1 MGRGALVGIIII
13 VVIVLAALA
22 WFASQQAQPQQP
34 AAPTPAETPSPAPTQ
49 GGPVVIY
56 GQWAGVEGENF
67 ERAISLYRESP
78 VEYVIQEK
86 IWDVVTQQLFAGN
99 VQFDVALLPW
109 PQRIVELGE
118 RGLLEPLDDV
128 ASRLEADLV
137 NRYFLEAVRG
147 RDGSYYAVPIK
158 MWAKPGIWVNVKA
171 LERAGL
177 TPDDVRTFEGL
188 LAACEKLSAA
198 GIQPLASGA
207 ADKWP
212 LSDIW
217 EHMLIMLGGAEL
229 HDALTYDPAAWDRP
243 EVRESF
249 RLLAEMLKRGC
260 FGDRDLRISEKWEAQ
275 VPRLVKG
282 EVAMYPMGNWITLF
296 IAKSA
301 EELGVTFEPGKDYVL
316 VPWPS
321 YREGITQP
329 IIAGGDW
336 AIVPKNA
343 PNKAAAIRFAEW
355 LGGPEYQGAM
365 VEAGGYLPT
374 NKRVPSDVMSPVDQT
389 ILSLASER
397 GVVVDLDDNIRPSEL
412 QQEIWNALFELW
424 ANPDNW
430 SQIFDGLKST
440 VQSRMGGG

>member
-1 MGRGALVGIIII
+1 M
-13 VVIVLAALA
+13 
-22 WFASQQAQPQQP
+22 
-34 AAPTPAETPSPAPTQ
+34 
-49 GGPVVIY
+49 VIY

-67 ERAISLYRESP
+67 QNAISLYRENP
-78 VEYVIQEK
+78 VQYVIQEK
-86 IWDVVTQQLFAGN
+86 IWDVVTQQLAAGN
-99 VQFDVALLPW
+99 VQYDVALLPW

-128 ASRLEADLV
+128 ANRLKADII
-137 NRYFLEAVRG
+137 NMYFLEAVKG
-147 RDGSYYAVPIK
+147 RDGHYYAVPIK

-177 TPDDVRTFEGL
+177 KPSDIRTFDDL
-188 LAACEKLSAA
+188 LAACDKLKAA
-198 GIQPLASGA
+198 GIQPMASGA

-229 HDALTYDPAAWDRP
+229 HDALTHDPAAWDRP

-316 VPWPS
+316 IPWPS
-321 YREGITQP
+321 YREGIKQP

-336 AIVPKNA
+336 AIVPKGA
-343 PNKAAAIRFAEW
+343 PNKAAAVKFAEW
-355 LGGPEYQGAM
+355 LGGPEYQEAM
-365 VEAGGYLPT
+365 VRAGGYLPT
-374 NKRVPSDVMSPVDQT
+374 NKRVPRDAMSPVDQT
-389 ILSLASER
+389 IVDLASER

-430 SQIFDGLKST
+430 SQIFDSLKST